1 MDGNIANQILVFLIC
16 MYGGIFLG
24 LFYDIYRVF
33 RRVFKPKKRA
43 TYIEDAL
50 FWVVCSLFVF
60 SVIFLANYAE
70 LRFYTFLGFIS
81 GFYIYMRLFS
91 YIFIKISIKVL
102 KVLKRGVMVFFRIV
116 SYPFL
121 SAYNVVVGG
130 ISGVKSLLNFRKK

>member
-1 MDGNIANQILVFLIC
+1 MEGSIANQILVFLIC

-50 FWVVCSLFVF
+50 FWVICSLFVF

-70 LRFYTFLGFIS
+70 LRFYTFLGFIT

-91 YIFIKISIKVL
+91 YIFLRISVKML
-102 KVLKRGVMVFFRIV
+102 RALKRGAMVFFRIV
-116 SYPFL
+116 SYPFM
-121 SAYNVVVGG
+121 SAYNGAVGG
-130 ISGVKSLLNFRKK
+130 IIWVKNLLNFRKK